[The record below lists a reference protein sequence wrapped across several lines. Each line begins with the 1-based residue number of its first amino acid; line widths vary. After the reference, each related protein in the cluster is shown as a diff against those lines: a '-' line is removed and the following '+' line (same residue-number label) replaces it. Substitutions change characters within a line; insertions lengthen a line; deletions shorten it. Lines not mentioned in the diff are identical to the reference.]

1 MERNSEENNTTRRNA
16 GINSRLA
23 DCYLWPPEFGSSKRK
38 SVSGM
43 SKISEESHSK
53 LNQMKGK
60 DAVLEV
66 DEEDNTTKN
75 HSIHRKVLPSAD
87 DKQETASVRSVCSRQ
102 SNSSSVE
109 LQRRKHAVE
118 VAKIKQAIEMKKLED
133 KLQLLELE
141 QKVFE
146 TQVSDDMERSSGRSL
161 HSSRSQRQNVPDNT
175 PRRKMDVVEEAPRL
189 TIPDKRPVRS
199 PEPSDIERLC
209 HTISEAVKSVGSAPR
224 RDRFIARQ
232 VVEKDILHFDGNP
245 EEWTVFITQFR
256 KIASLCEYSSEEMMI
271 ILQKC
276 LKGEAKL
283 AVSGMMISPD
293 NVDSVL
299 KILEMRFGRPDLI
312 IDGLISKIKAVTP
325 IREHNIESLIK
336 FSNHISC
343 LVATIKSLGYNEHLQ
358 NPTLVRDIVQK
369 LPDMIKLRWG
379 EEVMKKHGTVD
390 LNDLSDW
397 ISDIAAAAC
406 YVSRPSSSTMNKT
419 EPRSKPFVYS
429 STKRYE
435 TTLTTVESKK
445 TDKLCTY
452 CREKGH
458 YIQDCSKINQDDVE
472 TRWETVTR
480 RKLCFSCLK
489 NNHQTMKCRSKR
501 QCGIDNCKRSH
512 HKLLHK
518 DQSQQNFDYTQS
530 TQTEDL
536 RKENVLAVGQGA
548 ANILLRMIKVRLY
561 GKNDFLETIALCDE
575 ASTVTLIDK
584 SIVDH
589 LEIEGNV
596 ESLCIQWT
604 NNMTSCYED
613 SHRLDLD
620 ISGIHENAKRFTMK
634 NVRSVENL
642 SLPVQ
647 VIKETDWKKYPHLQA
662 IPFNEIQGRP
672 MILLG
677 QDNIRLTVARRVIQ
691 GPENSPLATKTN
703 LGWILHGDVD
713 NHGNKRIFH
722 SFHICHCETVADDE
736 LHKMVKHSFS
746 TEAFGVQVAIKSNK
760 EDSRAIDIMQK
771 TAKRIG
777 DRFEIGL
784 LWRENDIHLPESKN
798 VAARRLMCVEKQ
810 MHKDENFKRR
820 YCEKIESYLRKG
832 YARKLSAEEA
842 SEEGP
847 RCWYL
852 PHFGVINPNKPAKL
866 RLVFDAASKSCGT
879 SLNENLLAGPDLLQP
894 LVEVLIKFRQQKI
907 TFCSD
912 VREMFH
918 QVKIITS
925 DQCSQRFLWREGNT
939 EKPHD
944 VYEMQVMTFGATCSP
959 TCAQFV
965 KNLNA
970 RQLTQRQDILDAIE
984 MKHYVDDYLD
994 CTDTVDEALEKIFEV
1009 KRIQNLGGFELVDWT
1024 SNSKD
1029 VMDALSTQEDFICK
1043 DLDLDSDRSI
1053 QRILGLSWDSKLD
1066 SFCFKLKSN
1075 IFEVETRNGTTKRQI
1090 LKIVMSIFD
1099 PLGLIANL
1107 TVRGRILIQD
1117 IWKSGI
1123 GWDDSVEH
1131 EQYKTWKLWLLDLQK
1146 ITNISIPRCYST
1158 SISKAER
1165 VELHIFCDASK
1176 RAYASVAYL
1185 RMIAQTSID
1194 VSLIFARARVAPNKP
1209 ISIPR
1214 LELQAALMGSR
1225 LKKMLIKTLE
1235 IKIDKTYL
1243 WTDSTTVLHW
1253 IKNDGS
1259 KLGQFESHRVGE
1271 IQESTDS
1278 SDWHWVP
1285 SKSNAADNATRT
1297 YFDDGNNLDFNRWHN
1312 GPEFL
1317 QLLDEMTWPIKK
1329 TDCGGISKNSEDEE
1343 DIQPIEF
1350 LATILEN
1357 DSCLPD
1363 INRFSK
1369 WMRLIRATA
1378 WVLVVA
1384 KLLISKL
1391 RSKNS
1396 QIIAEITTSDLEE
1409 AEIRLIKQCQ
1419 LECFPEEISFLK
1431 KSMCLKNQSRLKQL
1445 SPVMDKNGVL
1455 VVSGRTDLATQ
1466 MEMTTRRPIILP
1478 SKHRLTKL
1486 LLHHYHEQCA
1496 HQGIETVLNTARQ
1509 KFWIIDGRSAVKT
1522 TFAEC
1527 KKCQILKAKPAIPQ
1541 MGQLPTFR
1549 LTPPAHAFTYTG
1561 IDYFGPLYVT
1571 VGRRREKRWG
1581 VIFTCLSIRAVHLE
1595 VAHSLSTEST
1605 LMAVR
1610 RMIARRGQ
1618 PLQIYSDNGTNFR
1631 GSSEELKK
1639 AVKEMDKENLKR
1651 EMLVR
1656 NIEWKFIPPAS
1667 PHMGGA
1673 WERLVRSVK
1682 TTFHVI
1688 LNNQILKD
1696 ELLLTLFAEC
1706 EKIVNSRPITKVSV
1720 DPDDLEALTPNHFL
1734 LDATNYSTAFESENG
1749 NLRGQWRRAQELRNS
1764 LWKRWTREYLPTL
1777 TKRTKWRND
1786 GRPMKLHDI
1795 VIVIDDT
1802 APRKSWKL
1810 GLIEKIFPGPDG
1822 KIRVVQVKTANG
1834 SYKRPVAKLCR
1845 LDIEDSGQ
1853 R

>member
-1 MERNSEENNTTRRNA
+1 MDRNSEENNTTRRNA
-16 GINSRLA
+16 GINTRLA

-53 LNQMKGK
+53 LNQMEGK

-75 HSIHRKVLPSAD
+75 HSIRRKVLLSAD

-199 PEPSDIERLC
+199 PEPSAIERLC

-245 EEWTVFITQFR
+245 EEWPVFITQFR

-271 ILQKC
+271 KLQKC

-312 IDGLISKIKAVTP
+312 IDGLISKVKAVTP

-390 LNDLSDW
+390 LSDLSDW

-435 TTLTTVESKK
+435 TTLTTADSKK

-501 QCGIDNCKRSH
+501 QCGINNCKRSH

-647 VIKETDWKKYPHLQA
+647 VIKETDWKKYPHLQG

-713 NHGNKRIFH
+713 NHHGNKRIFH

-760 EDSRAIDIMQK
+760 KDSRALDIMQK

-798 VAARRLMCVEKQ
+798 VAVRRLMCVEKQ

-894 LVEVLIKFRQQKI
+894 LVEVLIKFRQRKI
-907 TFCSD
+907 AFCSD
-912 VREMFH
+912 VR
-918 QVKIITS
+918 
-925 DQCSQRFLWREGNT
+925 
-939 EKPHD
+939 HD
-944 VYEMQVMTFGATCSP
+944 IWCTCSP

-1158 SISKAER
+1158 SIPKAER

-1185 RMIAQTSID
+1185 RMIAKTSID
-1194 VSLIFARARVAPNKP
+1194 VALIFARARVAPNKP

-1297 YFDDGNNLDFNRWHN
+1297 YFDDGNNLGFNRWHN
-1312 GPEFL
+1312 GPKFL
-1317 QLLDEMTWPIKK
+1317 QLHDEMTWPIKK
-1329 TDCGGISKNSEDEE
+1329 TDCGGISKNSEDEK

-1391 RSKNS
+1391 RSKNG

-1419 LECFPEEISFLK
+1419 LETFPEEISFLK
-1431 KSMCLKNQSRLKQL
+1431 KCMCLKNQSRLKQL

-1527 KKCQILKAKPAIPQ
+1527 KKCRILKAKPAIPQ
-1541 MGQLPTFR
+1541 MGPLPTFR

-1571 VGRRREKRWG
+1571 IGRRREKRWG

-1618 PLQIYSDNGTNFR
+1618 PLQ
-1631 GSSEELKK
+1631 
-1639 AVKEMDKENLKR
+1639 
-1651 EMLVR
+1651 
-1656 NIEWKFIPPAS
+1656 
-1667 PHMGGA
+1667 
-1673 WERLVRSVK
+1673 
-1682 TTFHVI
+1682 TF
-1688 LNNQILKD
+1688 
-1696 ELLLTLFAEC
+1696 
-1706 EKIVNSRPITKVSV
+1706 
-1720 DPDDLEALTPNHFL
+1720 
-1734 LDATNYSTAFESENG
+1734 
-1749 NLRGQWRRAQELRNS
+1749 
-1764 LWKRWTREYLPTL
+1764 
-1777 TKRTKWRND
+1777 
-1786 GRPMKLHDI
+1786 
-1795 VIVIDDT
+1795 IDD
-1802 APRKSWKL
+1802 PRKSRKL
-1810 GLIEKIFPGPDG
+1810 GLIEKIFPIPDG

-1834 SYKRPVAKLCR
+1834 SYKRLVAKLCR

>member
-1 MERNSEENNTTRRNA
+1 
-16 GINSRLA
+16 
-23 DCYLWPPEFGSSKRK
+23 
-38 SVSGM
+38 
-43 SKISEESHSK
+43 
-53 LNQMKGK
+53 
-60 DAVLEV
+60 
-66 DEEDNTTKN
+66 
-75 HSIHRKVLPSAD
+75 
-87 DKQETASVRSVCSRQ
+87 
-102 SNSSSVE
+102 
-109 LQRRKHAVE
+109 
-118 VAKIKQAIEMKKLED
+118 
-133 KLQLLELE
+133 
-141 QKVFE
+141 
-146 TQVSDDMERSSGRSL
+146 
-161 HSSRSQRQNVPDNT
+161 
-175 PRRKMDVVEEAPRL
+175 
-189 TIPDKRPVRS
+189 
-199 PEPSDIERLC
+199 
-209 HTISEAVKSVGSAPR
+209 
-224 RDRFIARQ
+224 
-232 VVEKDILHFDGNP
+232 
-245 EEWTVFITQFR
+245 
-256 KIASLCEYSSEEMMI
+256 
-271 ILQKC
+271 
-276 LKGEAKL
+276 
-283 AVSGMMISPD
+283 MISPD

-369 LPDMIKLRWG
+369 LSDMIKLRWG

-390 LNDLSDW
+390 LSDLSDW

-406 YVSRPSSSTMNKT
+406 Y
-419 EPRSKPFVYS
+419 
-429 STKRYE
+429 
-435 TTLTTVESKK
+435 
-445 TDKLCTY
+445 
-452 CREKGH
+452 
-458 YIQDCSKINQDDVE
+458 
-472 TRWETVTR
+472 
-480 RKLCFSCLK
+480 
-489 NNHQTMKCRSKR
+489 
-501 QCGIDNCKRSH
+501 
-512 HKLLHK
+512 
-518 DQSQQNFDYTQS
+518 S

-647 VIKETDWKKYPHLQA
+647 VIKETDWKKYPHLQG

-713 NHGNKRIFH
+713 NHHGNKGIFH

-746 TEAFGVQVAIKSNK
+746 TEAFGVRVAIKSNK
-760 EDSRAIDIMQK
+760 KGSRALEIMQK

-798 VAARRLMCVEKQ
+798 VAVRRLMCVEKQ

-894 LVEVLIKFRQQKI
+894 LVEVLIKFRQRKI
-907 TFCSD
+907 AFCSD

-918 QVKIITS
+918 QVKIISS

-939 EKPHD
+939 QKPHD

-984 MKHYVDDYLD
+984 MKHYVDDHLD

-1029 VMDALSTQEDFICK
+1029 VMDALATQEDIICK
-1043 DLDLDSDRSI
+1043 DLDFNSDRSI

-1075 IFEVETRNGTTKRQI
+1075 IFAVETRNGTTKRQI

-1123 GWDDSVEH
+1123 
-1131 EQYKTWKLWLLDLQK
+1131 
-1146 ITNISIPRCYST
+1146 
-1158 SISKAER
+1158 
-1165 VELHIFCDASK
+1165 
-1176 RAYASVAYL
+1176 
-1185 RMIAQTSID
+1185 
-1194 VSLIFARARVAPNKP
+1194 
-1209 ISIPR
+1209 
-1214 LELQAALMGSR
+1214 AALMGAR

-1259 KLGQFESHRVGE
+1259 KLEQFESHRVGE

-1278 SDWHWVP
+1278 FDWHWVP

-1317 QLLDEMTWPIKK
+1317 QLHDEMTWPIKK
-1329 TDCGGISKNSEDEE
+1329 TDCGGILKNSEDEE
-1343 DIQPIEF
+1343 DSQPIEF

-1396 QIIAEITTSDLEE
+1396 QIKAEITTSDLEE

-1419 LECFPEEISFLK
+1419 LESFPEEISFLK
-1431 KSMCLKNQSRLKQL
+1431 KSMCLKNKSRLKQL

-1478 SKHRLTKL
+1478 SKHRL
-1486 LLHHYHEQCA
+1486 
-1496 HQGIETVLNTARQ
+1496 I
-1509 KFWIIDGRSAVKT
+1509 
-1522 TFAEC
+1522 
-1527 KKCQILKAKPAIPQ
+1527 
-1541 MGQLPTFR
+1541 
-1549 LTPPAHAFTYTG
+1549 
-1561 IDYFGPLYVT
+1561 
-1571 VGRRREKRWG
+1571 
-1581 VIFTCLSIRAVHLE
+1581 
-1595 VAHSLSTEST
+1595 
-1605 LMAVR
+1605 
-1610 RMIARRGQ
+1610 
-1618 PLQIYSDNGTNFR
+1618 
-1631 GSSEELKK
+1631 
-1639 AVKEMDKENLKR
+1639 
-1651 EMLVR
+1651 
-1656 NIEWKFIPPAS
+1656 
-1667 PHMGGA
+1667 
-1673 WERLVRSVK
+1673 
-1682 TTFHVI
+1682 
-1688 LNNQILKD
+1688 
-1696 ELLLTLFAEC
+1696 
-1706 EKIVNSRPITKVSV
+1706 
-1720 DPDDLEALTPNHFL
+1720 
-1734 LDATNYSTAFESENG
+1734 
-1749 NLRGQWRRAQELRNS
+1749 
-1764 LWKRWTREYLPTL
+1764 
-1777 TKRTKWRND
+1777 
-1786 GRPMKLHDI
+1786 
-1795 VIVIDDT
+1795 
-1802 APRKSWKL
+1802 
-1810 GLIEKIFPGPDG
+1810 
-1822 KIRVVQVKTANG
+1822 
-1834 SYKRPVAKLCR
+1834 
-1845 LDIEDSGQ
+1845 
-1853 R
+1853 